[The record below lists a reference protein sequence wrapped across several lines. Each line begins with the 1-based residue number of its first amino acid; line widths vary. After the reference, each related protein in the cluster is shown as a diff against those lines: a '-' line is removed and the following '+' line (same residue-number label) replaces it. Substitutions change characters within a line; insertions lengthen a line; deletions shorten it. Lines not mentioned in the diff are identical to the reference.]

1 MLAAVKTNYEGNCQD
16 SRHEAHGGKYLL
28 TGRFEF
34 FLNSFSTVSE
44 TDKHFIRK
52 HDKSIAALTSLI

>member
-1 MLAAVKTNYEGNCQD
+1 MLAAVKTNYEGNGQV

-34 FLNSFSTVSE
+34 FS
-44 TDKHFIRK
+44 
-52 HDKSIAALTSLI
+52 

>member
-1 MLAAVKTNYEGNCQD
+1 MTLFLYLLMFNISVNTVHVRYITGLTSNYEGNCQD

-34 FLNSFSTVSE
+34 F
-44 TDKHFIRK
+44 
-52 HDKSIAALTSLI
+52 